1 MDGDAQCVLVIV
13 HDAVAD
19 CHLLKKNKKNKIR
32 VYLANFQEII
42 LRVN

>member
-1 MDGDAQCVLVIV
+1 MLNVLVIV

-19 CHLLKKNKKNKIR
+19 CHLFLKKNKNKIR